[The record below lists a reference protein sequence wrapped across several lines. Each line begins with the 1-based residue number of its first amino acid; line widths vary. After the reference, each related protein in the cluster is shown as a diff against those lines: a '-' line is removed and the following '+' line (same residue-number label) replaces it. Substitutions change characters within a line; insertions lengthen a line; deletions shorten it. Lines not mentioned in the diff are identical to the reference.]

1 VSQQTV
7 PNCANGFECY
17 TSIQYFK
24 LVCHIMCSYKE
35 HTARAILPVIVS
47 RQF

>member
-1 VSQQTV
+1 
-7 PNCANGFECY
+7 
-17 TSIQYFK
+17 
-24 LVCHIMCSYKE
+24 MCSYKE